1 PRPAAAL
8 IRDTVP
14 SPLLATHTSPPV
26 TVRAA
31 GSVPTGICCTT
42 AWVTGL
48 IRDTV
53 PSVRPTAQTEPAPN
67 ARLSGLPTATAAP
80 ARPPA
85 ASIRPTLLPG
95 KPAGPPAHGRA
106 TATMHTAAA
115 TASAEPTASRRRP
128 RHRAQASSRRPAAGR
143 PGDPRAGEGTGAP
156 AGWAPAGTW

>member
-53 PSVRPTAQTEPAPN
+53 PAVRPTAQTEPAPN

-95 KPAGPPAHGRA
+95 KPAGPPA
-106 TATMHTAAA
+106 
-115 TASAEPTASRRRP
+115 
-128 RHRAQASSRRPAAGR
+128 AGR

-156 AGWAPAGTW
+156 AGAAPAGAGRSPFQSSAWSWASTEACSRR